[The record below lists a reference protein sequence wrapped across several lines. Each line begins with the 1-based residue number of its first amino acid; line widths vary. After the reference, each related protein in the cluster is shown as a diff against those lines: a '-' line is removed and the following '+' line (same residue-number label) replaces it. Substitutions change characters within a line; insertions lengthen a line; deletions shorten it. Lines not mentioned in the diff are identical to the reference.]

1 MVNAE
6 IGNQRPRPT
15 NPLLNSVID
24 GVNRQNIQTRFERVA
39 KTLLIDYLNQLEG
52 LTYGMIES
60 IRDGNIDL
68 SRDILSGFVMI
79 TDDDEEEHEL
89 VSIIGEYL
97 YDIIG
102 DDAQNPLHHID
113 NNIIDD
119 IVIPFIQTTQS
130 VIVNH
135 QHTYI
140 NTSKTN
146 IFIDYIAS
154 IQYWFGN
161 PTLLEWCRNELLRRV
176 VENHD
181 ENITDDVDED
191 EIIEI
196 SDEE

>member
-79 TDDDEEEHEL
+79 TDDDEE
-89 VSIIGEYL
+89 
-97 YDIIG
+97 
-102 DDAQNPLHHID
+102 
-113 NNIIDD
+113 
-119 IVIPFIQTTQS
+119 
-130 VIVNH
+130 
-135 QHTYI
+135 
-140 NTSKTN
+140 
-146 IFIDYIAS
+146 
-154 IQYWFGN
+154 
-161 PTLLEWCRNELLRRV
+161 
-176 VENHD
+176 
-181 ENITDDVDED
+181 
-191 EIIEI
+191 
-196 SDEE
+196 